1 MKFDPDKQ
9 SFKDNHR
16 LMIGSIVPRP
26 IAFVSTKSKNG
37 ILNLAPFSYF
47 NGVCSN
53 PPTIMFAPA
62 RRGYDGLT
70 KDTLNNIRD
79 TKEFVVNIVS
89 EEIVEPMVACA
100 TDFENEVNEFEVSG
114 LTPVD
119 SVKVAPPCVKESKV
133 SFECRL
139 QTIVPVGEAEP
150 GGGFVVIGNIVMF
163 HVDDDVYRDGRIDLD
178 ALKPVGRLAGNN
190 YSRINDVFTVVRQI
204 KPDK

>member
-1 MKFDPDKQ
+1 
-9 SFKDNHR
+9 
-16 LMIGSIVPRP
+16 
-26 IAFVSTKSKNG
+26 
-37 ILNLAPFSYF
+37 
-47 NGVCSN
+47 
-53 PPTIMFAPA
+53 
-62 RRGYDGLT
+62 
-70 KDTLNNIRD
+70 
-79 TKEFVVNIVS
+79 
-89 EEIVEPMVACA
+89 MVACA
-100 TDFENEVNEFEVSG
+100 TDFEKEVNEFEVSG

-119 SVKVAPPCVKESKV
+119 SVKVAPPYVKESKV

>member
-1 MKFDPDKQ
+1 MIYDPTEHPLLETHK
-9 SFKDNHR
+9 

-26 IAFVSTKSKNG
+26 IAFVSTLSKDG
-37 ILNLAPFSYF
+37 FENLAPFSYF
-47 NGVCSN
+47 NGICSN
-53 PPTIMFAPA
+53 PPSIMFCPA
-62 RRGYDGLT
+62 RRGYDGKT

-79 TKEFVVNIVS
+79 TEEFAVNIVS
-89 EEIVEPMVACA
+89 EDFAEQMVSTS
-100 TDFENEVNEFEVSG
+100 TDFEPEVNEFEVSG

>member
-79 TKEFVVNIVS
+79 TEEFVVNIVS
-89 EEIVEPMVACA
+89 EGIVEPMVACA
-100 TDFENEVNEFEVSG
+100 TDFEKEVNEFEVSG

>member
-1 MKFDPDKQ
+1 MKFDPNKQ

-79 TKEFVVNIVS
+79 TEEFVVNIVS

-100 TDFENEVNEFEVSG
+100 TDFEKEVNEFEVSR

-139 QTIVPVGEAEP
+139 QTIVPVGEAAP